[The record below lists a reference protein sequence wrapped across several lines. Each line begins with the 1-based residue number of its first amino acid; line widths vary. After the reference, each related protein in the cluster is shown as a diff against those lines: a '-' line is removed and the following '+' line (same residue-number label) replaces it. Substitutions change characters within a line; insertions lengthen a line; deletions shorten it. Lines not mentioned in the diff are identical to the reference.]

1 MFTMKWILTLL
12 ALFSFSV
19 SAAVITPEKGLSIL
33 YVNGQKSESKIGRQH
48 IPQGEVQL
56 VVKMDKELGRG
67 NSAKVFTSNP
77 FVLSFVVTGE
87 KITIDTPPARSA
99 QEATNAFK
107 LERPEWKLVQDGKP
121 LEYQQEMLPSDGK
134 LFPYL
139 AMDKL
144 VAEYNQS
151 KGIFF
156 EGGKLIDKPVEA
168 QVIAVAT
175 TSTAVTSTAS
185 QVEKTSPTKP
195 VTSSNVEQLKAWFL
209 KSSQQE
215 RKEFRRWMID
225 QE

>member
-1 MFTMKWILTLL
+1 MKWILTLF

-33 YVNGQKSESKIGRQH
+33 YVNGQKSESKIGRQQL
-48 IPQGEVQL
+48 PQGDVQL

-87 KITIDTPPARSA
+87 EIKIDNPPARSA

-107 LERPEWKLVQDGKP
+107 SQRPEWKLVQDGEP

-156 EGGKLIDKPVEA
+156 EGGKLIDKPVEVQA
-168 QVIAVAT
+168 IAVPTAT
-175 TSTAVTSTAS
+175 SEVTSTS
-185 QVEKTSPTKP
+185 NKVEKTSPMKP
-195 VTSSNVEQLKAWFL
+195 ATANNLDQLKAWYL
-209 KSSQQE
+209 KSSKQE

>member
-1 MFTMKWILTLL
+1 MMKWMLTFC
-12 ALFSFSV
+12 ALFSFTA
-19 SAAVITPEKGLSIL
+19 SAAVLTPAKGLSVL
-33 YVNGQKSESKIGRQH
+33 YINGEQSESKIGKLD
-48 IPQGEVQL
+48 IPQGSVQL
-56 VVKMDKELGRG
+56 VVQMDKELGRG
-67 NSAKVFTSNP
+67 NSAKVFTSYPYVIN
-77 FVLSFVVTGE
+77 FNVTGND
-87 KITIDTPPARSA
+87 IVIDHPTARST
-99 QEATNAFK
+99 QEAVNAFK
-107 LERPEWKLVQDGKP
+107 SEQPEWKLSQDGQS
-121 LEYQQEMLPSDGK
+121 LNYTQDLLPSNGS
-134 LFPYL
+134 LFPYV

-185 QVEKTSPTKP
+185 QVEKTSPAKP
-195 VTSSNVEQLKAWFL
+195 VASSNVEQLKAWYL